1 MVNYQLLYKVLGSL
15 LFLLASLLL
24 FCAGIA
30 FYYQEDDFMA
40 FLVSMLFTFSCGFI
54 MRYLGRDA
62 DNNLSRRDS
71 YLLVTVTWVVFS
83 LFGMLPFLIS
93 GYIGNVT
100 DAFFETMSCFSTTGA
115 TILDNVEGLPHAML
129 YWRTQ
134 TQWIGGLGI
143 VFFTIAI
150 LPSMVGN
157 GSVKVFAAEAT
168 GPLRT
173 KMHPRLSTMAK
184 WIWSI
189 YLALTVACILSFY
202 FAGMGWGDSINYA
215 MTTTATGGFSTHN
228 DSAGFFHSPA
238 IEY

>member
-100 DAFFETMSCFSTTGA
+100 DAFFETMSGFSTTGA

-150 LPSMVGN
+150 LPSM
-157 GSVKVFAAEAT
+157 
-168 GPLRT
+168 
-173 KMHPRLSTMAK
+173 
-184 WIWSI
+184 
-189 YLALTVACILSFY
+189 
-202 FAGMGWGDSINYA
+202 
-215 MTTTATGGFSTHN
+215 
-228 DSAGFFHSPA
+228 
-238 IEY
+238 